1 MNSIIENNKSSI
13 AKLCIENKVDKL
25 YAFGSVLTDNFNEN
39 SDIDFVVSF
48 NNQIKLLDYADNYFN
63 LLFSVLMRKFFNYE
77 VISVVDPDPYWIR
90 IQELLGSRSTHENI
104 V

>member
-1 MNSIIENNKSSI
+1 MNSIIENNKTSI
-13 AKLCIENKVDKL
+13 AKLCKENKVDKL

-63 LLFSVLMRKFFNYE
+63 LLFSFEDLFNKKIDLITEKSLKNPYFIKE
-77 VISVVDPDPYWIR
+77 VNETKQLIY
-90 IQELLGSRSTHENI
+90 GT
-104 V
+104 

>member
-1 MNSIIENNKSSI
+1 MNSIIENNKTSI
-13 AKLCIENKVDKL
+13 AKLCKENKVDKL

-63 LLFSVLMRKFFNYE
+63 LLFSFEDLFNKKIDLITEKSLKNPYFIKE
-77 VISVVDPDPYWIR
+77 VNETKQLVY
-90 IQELLGSRSTHENI
+90 GT
-104 V
+104 

>member
-13 AKLCIENKVDKL
+13 AKLCKENKVDKL

-48 NNQIKLLDYADNYFN
+48 NNHIKLLDYADNYFN
-63 LLFSVLMRKFFNYE
+63 LLFSFEDLFNKKIDLITEKSLKNPYFIKE
-77 VISVVDPDPYWIR
+77 VNETKQLVY
-90 IQELLGSRSTHENI
+90 GT
-104 V
+104 